1 MEIKTVGVIG
11 AGTMGN
17 GIAQVAAQVGGLNVI
32 MNDIKQE
39 FVDRGMSTIDKNL
52 SRLVAKEKI
61 TEAEKA
67 AVLSRIKTSV
77 DVADMKGADFVIE
90 AATET
95 LELKLDLFRKLDEAC
110 KPGVIIATNT
120 SSIPITRLAAATK
133 RADKIVG
140 MHFFNPAP
148 VMKLAEV
155 INGLATS
162 RDTYATT
169 AALAEKLGKSPVEA
183 NDFPGFIAN
192 RIMVPM
198 MNEAMYT
205 LYEGVGTV
213 ESIDACLKLGFN
225 HPMGPLELADLIGLD
240 VLLHVMNVLY
250 DGFGDSKYRPCP
262 LLKKYVAAGFLGRK
276 TGRGFYD
283 YSAKQ

>member
-17 GIAQVAAQVGGLNVI
+17 GIAQVAAHVGGLNVI

-39 FVDRGMSTIDKNL
+39 FVDRGLATIDKNL
-52 SRLVAKEKI
+52 ARLVAKERI
-61 TEAEKA
+61 TEAQKT
-67 AVLSRIKTSV
+67 AVLGRIKTSV
-77 DVADMKGADFVIE
+77 DVADMTNADFVIE

-95 LELKLDLFRKLDEAC
+95 LDLKLDLFKKLDAAC

-133 RADKIVG
+133 RADMVVG

-148 VMKLAEV
+148 VMKLVEV

-162 RDTYATT
+162 KETYKAT

-262 LLKKYVAAGFLGRK
+262 LLKKYVAAGYLGRK
-276 TGRGFYD
+276 SGRGFYD
-283 YSAKQ
+283 YSAK

>member
-1 MEIKTVGVIG
+1 MEIKTVGVVG

-17 GIAQVAAQVGGLNVI
+17 GIAQVAAHVGGLNVI

-39 FVDRGMSTIDKNL
+39 FVDRGLATIDKNL
-52 SRLVAKEKI
+52 ARLVAKERI
-61 TEAEKA
+61 TEEQKA
-67 AVLSRIKTSV
+67 AVLARIKTSV
-77 DVADMKGADFVIE
+77 DVADMKNADFVIE

-95 LELKLDLFRKLDEAC
+95 LDLKLDLFKKLDAAC
-110 KPGVIIATNT
+110 KQGVIIATNT

-133 RADKIVG
+133 RADKVVG

-148 VMKLAEV
+148 VMKLVEV

-162 RDTYATT
+162 KETYQAT
-169 AALAEKLGKSPVEA
+169 AALAEKLGKNPVEA

-262 LLKKYVAAGFLGRK
+262 LLKKYVAAGYLGRK
-276 TGRGFYD
+276 SGRGFYD
-283 YSAKQ
+283 YSAK

>member
-1 MEIKTVGVIG
+1 MEVKTVGVIG

-17 GIAQVAAQVGGLNVI
+17 GIAQVAAQIGGLNVI

-39 FVDRGMSTIDKNL
+39 FVDRGMNTIDKNL
-52 SRLVAKEKI
+52 QRQVDKEKI
-61 TEAEKA
+61 TADQKV
-67 AVLSRIKTSV
+67 AVLGKIKKST
-77 DVADMKGADFVIE
+77 DLADMKDVDFIIE

-95 LELKLDLFRKLDEAC
+95 LDLKLDLFKRLDEVC
-110 KPGVIIATNT
+110 KPGVILATNT
-120 SSIPITRLAAATK
+120 SSIPVTRLAAATR
-133 RADKIVG
+133 RADKVVG

-148 VMKLAEV
+148 VMKLVEV

-162 RDTYATT
+162 RETYDATAT
-169 AALAEKLGKSPVEA
+169 LAVKLGKSPVEA

-262 LLKKYVAAGFLGRK
+262 LLKKYVAAGYLGRK
-276 TGRGFYD
+276 SGRGFYD
-283 YSAKQ
+283 YSAK

>member
-1 MEIKTVGVIG
+1 MEIRTIGVVG

-17 GIAQVAAQVGGLNVI
+17 GIAQVVAQVGGLNVI

-39 FVDRGMSTIDKNL
+39 FVDRGMSMIDKNL
-52 SRLVAKEKI
+52 QRQVDKERITAEQKAGMLAKI
-61 TEAEKA
+61 
-67 AVLSRIKTSV
+67 RTSI
-77 DVADMKGADFVIE
+77 DLADMKDADFIIE
-90 AATET
+90 AAPET
-95 LELKLDLFRKLDEAC
+95 LELKLDIFKRLDEICQAD
-110 KPGVIIATNT
+110 VILSTNT
-120 SSIPITRLAAATK
+120 SSIPVTRVAAATK
-133 RADKIVG
+133 RADKVVG

-148 VMKLAEV
+148 VMKLVEV

-162 RDTYATT
+162 RETNDAT
-169 AALAEKLGKSPVEA
+169 AALAMKLGKSPVEA
-183 NDFPGFIAN
+183 NDFPGFIGN

-198 MNEAMYT
+198 MNEAMYA

-240 VLLHVMNVLY
+240 ILLHVMNVLY
-250 DGFGDSKYRPCP
+250 DGFSDSKYRPCP
-262 LLKKYVAAGFLGRK
+262 LLKKYVAAGYLGRK

-283 YSAKQ
+283 YSAK

>member
-1 MEIKTVGVIG
+1 MEIKTVGVVG

-17 GIAQVAAQVGGLNVI
+17 GISQVAAQVGGLNVI
-32 MNDIKQE
+32 MIDVKQE
-39 FVDRGMSTIDKNL
+39 FVDRGLATIDKNL

-61 TEAEKA
+61 TETDKS
-67 AVLSRIKTSV
+67 AVLGRIKTST
-77 DVADMKGADFVIE
+77 DVADMKDVDFVIE

-95 LELKLDLFRKLDEAC
+95 LDLKLALFKSLDEAC
-110 KPGVIIATNT
+110 KPGVILATNT
-120 SSIPITRLAAATK
+120 SSIPVTRLAAATK
-133 RADKIVG
+133 RADKVVG

-148 VMKLAEV
+148 VMKLVEV

-162 RDTYATT
+162 QETYDET
-169 AALAEKLGKSPVEA
+169 AGLAEKLGKSPVAA

-198 MNEAMYT
+198 MNEAMYA
-205 LYEGVGTV
+205 LYEGVGSV
-213 ESIDACLKLGFN
+213 ESIDACVKLGFN
-225 HPMGPLELADLIGLD
+225 HPMGPLELSDLIGLD

-250 DGFGDSKYRPCP
+250 DGFSDPKYRPCP
-262 LLKKYVAAGFLGRK
+262 LLKKYVAAGYLGRK

-283 YSAKQ
+283 YSAK

>member
-1 MEIKTVGVIG
+1 MEIKTVGVVG

-17 GIAQVAAQVGGLNVI
+17 GIAQGAAHVGGLNVI

-39 FVDRGMSTIDKNL
+39 FVDRGLATIDKNL
-52 SRLVAKEKI
+52 ARLVAKERI
-61 TEAEKA
+61 TEEQKA
-67 AVLSRIKTSV
+67 AVLARIKTSV
-77 DVADMKGADFVIE
+77 DVADMKNADFVIE

-95 LELKLDLFRKLDEAC
+95 LDLKLDLFKKLDAAC
-110 KPGVIIATNT
+110 KQGVIIATNT

-133 RADKIVG
+133 RADKVVG

-148 VMKLAEV
+148 VMKLVEV

-162 RDTYATT
+162 KETYQAT
-169 AALAEKLGKSPVEA
+169 AALAEKRGKNPVEA

-240 VLLHVMNVLY
+240 VLLHVMNVLH

-262 LLKKYVAAGFLGRK
+262 LLKKYVAAGYLGRK
-276 TGRGFYD
+276 SGRGFYD
-283 YSAKQ
+283 YSAK

>member
-61 TEAEKA
+61 TEAEKTT
-67 AVLSRIKTSV
+67 VLGRIKTSI

-110 KPGVIIATNT
+110 SPGVIIATNT

-148 VMKLAEV
+148 VMKLVEV

-162 RDTYATT
+162 RDTYVTT

-283 YSAKQ
+283 YSAK

>member
-1 MEIKTVGVIG
+1 MDISTVGVVG
-11 AGTMGN
+11 AGTMGS
-17 GIAQVAAQVGGLNVI
+17 GIAQVAAQVAGLNVVL
-32 MNDIKQE
+32 NDIKQE
-39 FVDRGMSTIDKNL
+39 FVDRGITAIDKNL
-52 SRLVAKEKI
+52 QRQVEKERI
-61 TEAEKA
+61 TTDQKAEI
-67 AVLSRIKTSV
+67 LSRIGRST
-77 DVADMKGADFVIE
+77 DLADMKDVDFLIE

-95 LELKLDLFRKLDEAC
+95 LELKLELFRTLDEVC
-110 KPGVIIATNT
+110 KPGVILATNT
-120 SSIPITRLAAATK
+120 SSIPITRLAAATR
-133 RADKIVG
+133 RADTVVG

-148 VMKLAEV
+148 VMKLVEI
-155 INGLATS
+155 INGLATT
-162 RDTYATT
+162 RATYDAT
-169 AALAEKLGKSPVEA
+169 AALAVKMGKSPVEA

-198 MNEAMYT
+198 MNEAMYA

-250 DGFGDSKYRPCP
+250 DGFSDPKYRPCP
-262 LLKKYVAAGFLGRK
+262 LLKKYVAAGYLGRK

-283 YSAKQ
+283 YSGK

>member
-67 AVLSRIKTSV
+67 AVLSRINTSV

-148 VMKLAEV
+148 VMKLVEV

-162 RDTYATT
+162 RETYDTT
-169 AALAEKLGKSPVEA
+169 ATLAEKLGKSPVEA

-262 LLKKYVAAGFLGRK
+262 LLKKYVAAGVLGRK
-276 TGRGFYD
+276 TGRDFYD
-283 YSAKQ
+283 YSAK

>member
-1 MEIKTVGVIG
+1 MEVKTVGVVG

-17 GIAQVAAQVGGLNVI
+17 GIAQVAAQIGGLNVI

-39 FVDRGMSTIDKNL
+39 FVDRGMNTIDKNL
-52 SRLVAKEKI
+52 QRQVDKEKI
-61 TEAEKA
+61 TADQKV
-67 AVLSRIKTSV
+67 AVLGKIKKST
-77 DVADMKGADFVIE
+77 DLADMKDVDFIIE

-95 LELKLDLFRKLDEAC
+95 LDLKLDLFKRLDEVC
-110 KPGVIIATNT
+110 KPGVILATNT
-120 SSIPITRLAAATK
+120 SSIPVTRLAAATR
-133 RADKIVG
+133 RADKVVG

-148 VMKLAEV
+148 VMKLVEV

-162 RDTYATT
+162 RETYDAT
-169 AALAEKLGKSPVEA
+169 AALAVKLGKSPVEA

-262 LLKKYVAAGFLGRK
+262 LLKKYVAAGYLGRK
-276 TGRGFYD
+276 SGRGFYD
-283 YSAKQ
+283 YSAK

>member
-1 MEIKTVGVIG
+1 MEIETVGIVG
-11 AGTMGN
+11 AGTMGS
-17 GIAQVAAQVGGLNVI
+17 GIAQVASQVGGLKVI
-32 MNDIKQE
+32 MTDIKQE
-39 FVDRGMSTIDKNL
+39 FVDRGLANIDKNL
-52 SRLVAKEKI
+52 ARQVAKERI
-61 TEAEKA
+61 TEEQKQAILA
-67 AVLSRIKTSV
+67 RIRTSTELG
-77 DVADMKGADFVIE
+77 DLKDADFVIE

-95 LELKLDLFRKLDEAC
+95 LELKLDLFRRLDDVC
-110 KPGVIIATNT
+110 RPGVIIATNT

-133 RADKIVG
+133 RSDAVVG
-140 MHFFNPAP
+140 MHFFNPAQ
-148 VMKLAEV
+148 VMKLVEV

-162 RDTYATT
+162 RETYDTT
-169 AALAEKLGKSPVEA
+169 AALAEKFGKSAVEA

-213 ESIDACLKLGFN
+213 ESIDSCVKLGFN

-250 DGFGDSKYRPCP
+250 DGFSDPKYRPCP
-262 LLKKYVAAGFLGRK
+262 LLKKYVAAGYYGRK
-276 TGRGFYD
+276 TGKGFYD
-283 YSAKQ
+283 YPAK

>member
-17 GIAQVAAQVGGLNVI
+17 GIAQVAAHVGGLNVI

-39 FVDRGMSTIDKNL
+39 FVDRGLATIDKNL
-52 SRLVAKEKI
+52 ARLVAKEKI
-61 TEAEKA
+61 TEAQKS
-67 AVLSRIKTSV
+67 AVLGRIKTSV
-77 DVADMKGADFVIE
+77 DVADMKNADFVIE

-95 LELKLDLFRKLDEAC
+95 LDLKLDLFKKLDAAC

-133 RADKIVG
+133 RADMVVG

-148 VMKLAEV
+148 VMKLVEV

-162 RDTYATT
+162 KETYKAT

-262 LLKKYVAAGFLGRK
+262 LLKKYVAAGYLGRK
-276 TGRGFYD
+276 SGRGFYD
-283 YSAKQ
+283 YSAK

>member
-11 AGTMGN
+11 AGTMGG
-17 GIAQVAAQVGGLNVI
+17 GIAQVASQVAGLNVI

-39 FVDRGMSTIDKNL
+39 FVDRGLANIDKNL
-52 SRLVAKEKI
+52 SRLVAKEKL
-61 TEAEKA
+61 TEDQKA
-67 AVLSRIKTSV
+67 AVLSRIKVST
-77 DVADMKGADFVIE
+77 DVADMKDADFVIE
-90 AATET
+90 VATET
-95 LELKLDLFRKLDEAC
+95 LDLKLDLFKRLDDAC
-110 KPGVIIATNT
+110 RPGVIIATNT

-133 RADKIVG
+133 RPDAVIG
-140 MHFFNPAP
+140 MHFFNPATL
-148 VMKLAEV
+148 MKLVEV

-162 RDTYATT
+162 RDTYNTT
-169 AALAEKLGKSPVEA
+169 ATLAEKLGKNPVEA

-213 ESIDACLKLGFN
+213 ESIDACVKLGFN
-225 HPMGPLELADLIGLD
+225 HPMGPLELSDLIGLD

-262 LLKKYVAAGFLGRK
+262 LLKKYVAAGYLGRK
-276 TGRGFYD
+276 SGRGFYD
-283 YSAKQ
+283 YSNK

>member
-52 SRLVAKEKI
+52 QRQVDKERI
-61 TEAEKA
+61 SADQKA
-67 AVLSRIKTSV
+67 AILGKIRKST
-77 DVADMKGADFVIE
+77 DVADMKDVDFVIE

-133 RADKIVG
+133 RADKVVD

-148 VMKLAEV
+148 VMKLVEV

-162 RDTYATT
+162 RETYDTT

-283 YSAKQ
+283 YSAK

>member
-1 MEIKTVGVIG
+1 MEIKTVGVVG

-17 GIAQVAAQVGGLNVI
+17 GIAQVAAHVGGLNVI

-39 FVDRGMSTIDKNL
+39 FVDRGLATIDKNL
-52 SRLVAKEKI
+52 SRLVAKEKM
-61 TEAEKA
+61 TEADKA
-67 AVLSRIKTSV
+67 AVLGRIKTST
-77 DVADMKGADFVIE
+77 DVADMKDVDFVIE

-95 LELKLDLFRKLDEAC
+95 LDLKLALFKNLDAAC
-110 KPGVIIATNT
+110 KPGVILATNT
-120 SSIPITRLAAATK
+120 SSIPVTRLAAATS
-133 RADKIVG
+133 RADRVVG

-148 VMKLAEV
+148 VMKLVEV

-162 RDTYATT
+162 QETYDET
-169 AALAEKLGKSPVEA
+169 AALAEKLGKSPVAA

-198 MNEAMYT
+198 MNEAMYA
-205 LYEGVGTV
+205 LYEGVGSV

-225 HPMGPLELADLIGLD
+225 HPMGPLELSDLIGLD

-250 DGFGDSKYRPCP
+250 DGFSDPKYRPCP
-262 LLKKYVAAGFLGRK
+262 LLKKYVAAGYLGRK

-283 YSAKQ
+283 YSAK

>member
-39 FVDRGMSTIDKNL
+39 FVDRGLSTIDKNL
-52 SRLVAKEKI
+52 GRLVAKERI
-61 TEAEKA
+61 TEAEKI
-67 AVLSRIKTSV
+67 AVLGRIKTSV
-77 DVADMKGADFVIE
+77 TVADMKDADFVIE

-95 LELKLDLFRKLDEAC
+95 LDLKLDLFRKLDEAC

-148 VMKLAEV
+148 
-155 INGLATS
+155 
-162 RDTYATT
+162 R
-169 AALAEKLGKSPVEA
+169 
-183 NDFPGFIAN
+183 
-192 RIMVPM
+192 
-198 MNEAMYT
+198 
-205 LYEGVGTV
+205 YET
-213 ESIDACLKLGFN
+213 
-225 HPMGPLELADLIGLD
+225 
-240 VLLHVMNVLY
+240 
-250 DGFGDSKYRPCP
+250 R
-262 LLKKYVAAGFLGRK
+262 
-276 TGRGFYD
+276 
-283 YSAKQ
+283 

>member
-61 TEAEKA
+61 TEAEKTT
-67 AVLSRIKTSV
+67 VLGRIKTSI

-148 VMKLAEV
+148 VMKLVEV

-162 RDTYATT
+162 RETYDTT
-169 AALAEKLGKSPVEA
+169 ATLAEKLGKSPVEA

-283 YSAKQ
+283 YSAK

>member
-1 MEIKTVGVIG
+1 MEVKTVGVIG

-52 SRLVAKEKI
+52 QRQVDKEKI
-61 TEAEKA
+61 AADQKA
-67 AVLSRIKTSV
+67 AILGKIRKST
-77 DVADMKGADFVIE
+77 DLGDMKDVDFIIE

-95 LELKLDLFRKLDEAC
+95 LDLKLDLFRRLDEVC
-110 KPGVIIATNT
+110 KPGVILATNT
-120 SSIPITRLAAATK
+120 SSIPVTRLAAATK
-133 RADKIVG
+133 RADKVVG

-148 VMKLAEV
+148 VMKLVEV

-162 RDTYATT
+162 RETYDAT
-169 AALAEKLGKSPVEA
+169 AALAVKLGKSPVEA

-262 LLKKYVAAGFLGRK
+262 LLKKYVAAGYLGRK
-276 TGRGFYD
+276 SGRGFYD
-283 YSAKQ
+283 YSAK

>member
-17 GIAQVAAQVGGLNVI
+17 GIAQVAAHVGGLNVI

-39 FVDRGMSTIDKNL
+39 FVDRGLATIDKNL
-52 SRLVAKEKI
+52 ARLLAKEKI
-61 TEAEKA
+61 TEAQKS
-67 AVLSRIKTSV
+67 AVLGRIKTSV
-77 DVADMKGADFVIE
+77 DVADMKNADFVIE

-95 LELKLDLFRKLDEAC
+95 LDLKLDLFKKLDAAC

-133 RADKIVG
+133 RADMVVG

-148 VMKLAEV
+148 VMKLVEV

-162 RDTYATT
+162 KETSKAT

-262 LLKKYVAAGFLGRK
+262 LLKKYVAAGYLGRK
-276 TGRGFYD
+276 SGRGFYD
-283 YSAKQ
+283 YSAK

>member
-1 MEIKTVGVIG
+1 MDIKTVGVIG

-39 FVDRGMSTIDKNL
+39 FVDRGLATIDKNL
-52 SRLVAKEKI
+52 ARLVAKERI
-61 TEAEKA
+61 TESEKA
-67 AVLSRIKTSV
+67 AILGRIKPSV
-77 DVADMKGADFVIE
+77 AVADMKGADFVIE
-90 AATET
+90 VATET

-133 RADKIVG
+133 RADKVVG

-148 VMKLAEV
+148 VMKLVEV

-162 RDTYATT
+162 RETYDAT
-169 AALAEKLGKSPVEA
+169 ASLAVKLGKSPVEA

-213 ESIDACLKLGFN
+213 ESIDACVKLGFN

-262 LLKKYVAAGFLGRK
+262 LLKKYVAAGYLGRK
-276 TGRGFYD
+276 SGRGFYD
-283 YSAKQ
+283 YSAK

>member
-1 MEIKTVGVIG
+1 MEIKTVGVVG

-17 GIAQVAAQVGGLNVI
+17 GIAQIAAHVGGLSVI

-39 FVDRGMSTIDKNL
+39 FVDRGLATIDKNL
-52 SRLVAKEKI
+52 ARLVAKERL
-61 TEAEKA
+61 TEEQKA
-67 AVLSRIKTSV
+67 AVMGRIKTSV
-77 DVADMKGADFVIE
+77 DVADMKNADFIIE

-95 LELKLDLFRKLDEAC
+95 LDLKLDLFKKLDAAC
-110 KPGVIIATNT
+110 RPGVIIATNT

-133 RADKIVG
+133 RADKVVG

-148 VMKLAEV
+148 LMKLVEV

-162 RDTYATT
+162 KETYKAT

-262 LLKKYVAAGFLGRK
+262 LLKKYVAAGYLGRK
-276 TGRGFYD
+276 SGRGFYD
-283 YSAKQ
+283 YSAK

>member
-1 MEIKTVGVIG
+1 MEIKSVGVVG

-17 GIAQVAAQVGGLNVI
+17 GIAQVAAQVGGLNVV

-39 FVDRGMSTIDKNL
+39 FVDRGLATIDKNL
-52 SRLVAKEKI
+52 SRLVTKEKI
-61 TEAEKA
+61 TEADKA
-67 AVLSRIKTSV
+67 AVLGRIKTST
-77 DVADMKGADFVIE
+77 DVADMKDVDFVIE

-95 LELKLDLFRKLDEAC
+95 LDLKLALFKSLDEAC

-120 SSIPITRLAAATK
+120 SSIPVTRLAAATK
-133 RADKIVG
+133 RADRVVG

-148 VMKLAEV
+148 VMKLVEV

-162 RDTYATT
+162 KETYDET
-169 AALAEKLGKSPVEA
+169 AALAVKFGKSPVAA

-198 MNEAMYT
+198 MNEAMYA
-205 LYEGVGTV
+205 LYEGVGSV

-225 HPMGPLELADLIGLD
+225 HPMGPLELSDLIGLD

-250 DGFGDSKYRPCP
+250 DGFSDPKYRPCP
-262 LLKKYVAAGFLGRK
+262 LLKKYVAAGYLGRK

-283 YSAKQ
+283 YSVK